1 MSACADGCG
10 GIGRVQPVTARF
22 AIEAPRSLR
31 GFPLFQPRVHPPGT
45 KPAKDGSRKAASS
58 LPPAAASHPRPEDG
72 IFPRSLDFPTRF
84 DPSMHDSSP
93 PPTAVPAATGP
104 AGGAVSGGAPRR
116 LVLNMHEARPLY
128 SIPGWAIDEIRAAL
142 PDGWELTVVEEPG
155 SGRGDGGES
164 PDAQAAI
171 AAVRGAE
178 AYVGFGVPEPVFLA
192 GTEGPDAR
200 LGWAHT
206 GSAGVGAA
214 LYPAMRDSAVVL
226 TNSAGIY
233 AEPMADTVLAMMLHF
248 SRGIDLAVRAQAER
262 RWDEGPFDAAD
273 TPVRELAEC
282 TLGIVGL
289 GGIGRAVARRGVAL
303 GMTVVATRRRGTEGP
318 EGVEVLSGP
327 GALDRI
333 LPRSDFLVLAV
344 PQTAE
349 TRAMI
354 GARELAMLPRRAVV
368 VNVARGGVVDEAAL
382 VQALREKRLRGA
394 GLDVF
399 TREPLPADSALWGL
413 PNVVVLPHVSG
424 ASPTFWRRQTD
435 LVIQN
440 LRRYAAGQPLLNT
453 VDKQAG
459 Y

>member
-1 MSACADGCG
+1 V
-10 GIGRVQPVTARF
+10 IQN
-22 AIEAPRSLR
+22 
-31 GFPLFQPRVHPPGT
+31 
-45 KPAKDGSRKAASS
+45 
-58 LPPAAASHPRPEDG
+58 
-72 IFPRSLDFPTRF
+72 
-84 DPSMHDSSP
+84 
-93 PPTAVPAATGP
+93 AT
-104 AGGAVSGGAPRR
+104 RR

-128 SIPGWAIDEIRAAL
+128 SVPEWAVEEIRAAL
-142 PDGWELTVVEEPG
+142 PDGWELTVVTEPG
-155 SGRGDGGES
+155 SGRGDGGEA
-164 PDAQAAI
+164 PDASAAI

-178 AYVGFGVPEPVFLA
+178 AYVGFGVPEPVFRA

-200 LGWAHT
+200 LRWAHT

-214 LYPAMRDSAVVL
+214 LYDAMRGSDVVL

-248 SRGIDLAVRAQAER
+248 SRGIDFAVRAQAQS
-262 RWDEGPFDAAD
+262 RWDEAPFDAAD
-273 TPVRELAEC
+273 APVRELAQC
-282 TLGIVGL
+282 TVGIVGL

-318 EGVEVLSGP
+318 EGVEVVSGAD
-327 GALDRI
+327 ALDRI

-344 PQTAE
+344 PQTDQ

-354 GARELAMLPRRAVV
+354 GARELAMLPDGAVL

-382 VQALREKRLRGA
+382 VDALRGGRLRGA

-399 TREPLPADSALWGL
+399 SREPLPESSAFWGL
-413 PNVVVLPHVSG
+413 PNVLVLPHVSG
-424 ASPTFWRRQTD
+424 ASHHFWRRQTD
-435 LVIQN
+435 LVIGN
-440 LRRYAAGQPLLNT
+440 LRRYAAGEPLLNT